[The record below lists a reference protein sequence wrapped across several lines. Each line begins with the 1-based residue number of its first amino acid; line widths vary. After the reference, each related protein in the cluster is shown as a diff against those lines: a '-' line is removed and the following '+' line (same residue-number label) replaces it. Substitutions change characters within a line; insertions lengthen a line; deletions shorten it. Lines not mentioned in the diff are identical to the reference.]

1 MEDRVMVISVLIG
14 LFLVFGD
21 SMESVGMDWRGA
33 VVDVCT
39 MMTGQGAYE

>member
-1 MEDRVMVISVLIG
+1 MEDRAMVVSVFVG

-21 SMESVGMDWRGA
+21 SMEEVGVDWRGA

-39 MMTGQGAYE
+39 MMTGQSAYE